1 MGSKSHNLPSL
12 TPRSH
17 AAADV
22 EEGAQQADLRS
33 PLLSVG
39 GSAGPKERH
48 HHHSNSIGG
57 GPSPGG
63 GGSSASEGKLA
74 SFFRADSASERK
86 RDDNW
91 AVGASGGGRRS
102 RRFQVAGSAL
112 VSGMCYC
119 ASSCSMILL
128 NKVHPASGYFHSR
141 TPLPAVS
148 SSTNLLCQSH
158 AHMSPVHAQNLVS
171 VTVVLVLVYMGVIA
185 TEPLTLRLMTVWL
198 PVNLIFVGMLVTSFF
213 SLQYMQVAMVTILKN
228 VTNLITAYMQVAMVT
243 ILKNVTN
250 LITAVGEM
258 YLFRKRHSSK
268 VWALSSSWS
277 APPPFPL
284 SRVIIDF
291 RGASS
296 ATPSKSGA
304 LSSSWSVPPLFPPSS
319 LTSPYCSLMPC
330 SAAPPLSPLT
340 VPSLS
345 AHPGMPH
352 PHCAMQHGSTLC
364 RAPPHPLLTLRR
376 QHSQSPSFFSP
387 CALCYPCRLCASL
400 LPMSPG
406 ATWQILSAFC
416 GGFTDL
422 AFHPV
427 GYTWQIFNC
436 FFTAAYSYA
445 TATSTSL
452 PTSPLCL
459 AIGTSLPRSMP
470 KRGQIGPHSYQ
481 VMDSAKASTKSGQ
494 LSEFTMLT
502 LGRVM
507 DSAKAATKSGQL
519 SEFTMVLLNNALSFP
534 LARFPFPI
542 FPLPPSPCQTSS
554 ASAKA
559 ATKSGQLSEFTM
571 VLLNN
576 ALSFPPAILLIIAF
590 SETKYLL
597 HSPLMLNGGF
607 WVAVTLSGLLGLAI
621 SFTSMWFL
629 HQTSPTTYSLVGSL
643 NKIPLSLFGIIL
655 FNAPTNAANIS
666 SILFVRP
673 HPPFFGVL
681 FARAKMLG

>member
-1 MGSKSHNLPSL
+1 
-12 TPRSH
+12 
-17 AAADV
+17 
-22 EEGAQQADLRS
+22 
-33 PLLSVG
+33 
-39 GSAGPKERH
+39 
-48 HHHSNSIGG
+48 
-57 GPSPGG
+57 
-63 GGSSASEGKLA
+63 
-74 SFFRADSASERK
+74 
-86 RDDNW
+86 
-91 AVGASGGGRRS
+91 
-102 RRFQVAGSAL
+102 
-112 VSGMCYC
+112 
-119 ASSCSMILL
+119 
-128 NKVHPASGYFHSR
+128 
-141 TPLPAVS
+141 
-148 SSTNLLCQSH
+148 
-158 AHMSPVHAQNLVS
+158 MSPVHAQNLVS

-228 VTNLITAYMQVAMVT
+228 VTNLITA
-243 ILKNVTN
+243 
-250 LITAVGEM
+250 VGEM
-258 YLFRKRHSSK
+258 YLFPSS
-268 VWALSSSWS
+268 APLPHLSLLQSTVH
-277 APPPFPL
+277 AGGDGDDIKEPPPPFPL

-436 FFTAAYSYA
+436 FFTAAYS
-445 TATSTSL
+445 
-452 PTSPLCL
+452 
-459 AIGTSLPRSMP
+459 
-470 KRGQIGPHSYQ
+470 
-481 VMDSAKASTKSGQ
+481 
-494 LSEFTMLT
+494 LT

-655 FNAPTNAANIS
+655 FNAPTNPPTLLVGSLNKIPLSLFGIILFNAPTNAANIS

-673 HPPFFGVL
+673 HPPFFGACRTWPAPYL
-681 FARAKMLG
+681 LSPLSHSPSRSKKAGLLATSRTE

>member
-1 MGSKSHNLPSL
+1 MGSKSHNLPIL

-48 HHHSNSIGG
+48 HHHSGSIGG
-57 GPSPGG
+57 GAGPSPGG
-63 GGSSASEGKLA
+63 GGSSASEGKLS

-91 AVGASGGGRRS
+91 AVGASSGGRRS

-128 NKVHPASGYFHSR
+128 NKVVLSGYHWDAQIS
-141 TPLPAVS
+141 LM
-148 SSTNLLCQSH
+148 LY
-158 AHMSPVHAQNLVS
+158 QNLVS

-228 VTNLITAYMQVAMVT
+228 VTNLITA
-243 ILKNVTN
+243 
-250 LITAVGEM
+250 VGEM

-268 VWALSSSWS
+268 VWGS
-277 APPPFPL
+277 
-284 SRVIIDF
+284 
-291 RGASS
+291 
-296 ATPSKSGA
+296 
-304 LSSSWSVPPLFPPSS
+304 LF
-319 LTSPYCSLMPC
+319 LM
-330 SAAPPLSPLT
+330 
-340 VPSLS
+340 
-345 AHPGMPH
+345 
-352 PHCAMQHGSTLC
+352 
-364 RAPPHPLLTLRR
+364 
-376 QHSQSPSFFSP
+376 
-387 CALCYPCRLCASL
+387 
-400 LPMSPG
+400 
-406 ATWQILSAFC
+406 ILSAFC

-436 FFTAAYSYA
+436 FFTAAYSL
-445 TATSTSL
+445 TL
-452 PTSPLCL
+452 
-459 AIGTSLPRSMP
+459 R
-470 KRGQIGPHSYQ
+470 K
-481 VMDSAKASTKSGQ
+481 VMD
-494 LSEFTMLT
+494 
-502 LGRVM
+502 
-507 DSAKAATKSGQL
+507 
-519 SEFTMVLLNNALSFP
+519 
-534 LARFPFPI
+534 
-542 FPLPPSPCQTSS
+542 
-554 ASAKA
+554 SAKA

-666 SILFVRP
+666 SILFGC
-673 HPPFFGVL
+673 FAGVL

>member
-1 MGSKSHNLPSL
+1 MELGSEVGRKQGGSDGRVVFEERLAPAHAASESNALTTPSRRVAC
-12 TPRSH
+12 RSH

-57 GPSPGG
+57 GAGPSPGG

-128 NKVHPASGYFHSR
+128 NKVVLSAPCIMLASILLRRSLPSPPLLSFSPPSLPSAPVHRLLTHP
-141 TPLPAVS
+141 PLPVH
-148 SSTNLLCQSH
+148 T
-158 AHMSPVHAQNLVS
+158 AHNPTIPYGYGFVRALQNLVS

-213 SLQYMQVAMVTILKN
+213 RCSPSFRCPVCFFSLQ
-228 VTNLITAYMQVAMVT
+228 YMQVAMVT

-268 VWALSSSWS
+268 VWGS
-277 APPPFPL
+277 
-284 SRVIIDF
+284 
-291 RGASS
+291 
-296 ATPSKSGA
+296 
-304 LSSSWSVPPLFPPSS
+304 LF
-319 LTSPYCSLMPC
+319 LM
-330 SAAPPLSPLT
+330 
-340 VPSLS
+340 
-345 AHPGMPH
+345 
-352 PHCAMQHGSTLC
+352 
-364 RAPPHPLLTLRR
+364 
-376 QHSQSPSFFSP
+376 
-387 CALCYPCRLCASL
+387 
-400 LPMSPG
+400 
-406 ATWQILSAFC
+406 ILSAFC

-436 FFTAAYSYA
+436 FFTAAYS
-445 TATSTSL
+445 
-452 PTSPLCL
+452 
-459 AIGTSLPRSMP
+459 
-470 KRGQIGPHSYQ
+470 
-481 VMDSAKASTKSGQ
+481 
-494 LSEFTMLT
+494 LT
-502 LGRVM
+502 LRRVM
-507 DSAKAATKSGQL
+507 D
-519 SEFTMVLLNNALSFP
+519 
-534 LARFPFPI
+534 
-542 FPLPPSPCQTSS
+542 
-554 ASAKA
+554 SAKA

-666 SILFVRP
+666 SILFVHRP
-673 HPPFFGVL
+673 PPSPLHP
-681 FARAKMLG
+681 LGCVPH